1 MHLNQIGNIFFI
13 FDLANPCEVYIA
25 TVATYEKIYI
35 ALFELN
41 SSHKTLIQ
49 KVLAFKKYSAS
60 SFISDATLIIVTMV
74 TITFK
79 SQVFK

>member
-25 TVATYEKIYI
+25 TYEKIHI
-35 ALFELN
+35 ARYSMFELN

-49 KVLAFKKYSAS
+49 KFLVFKKYSAS